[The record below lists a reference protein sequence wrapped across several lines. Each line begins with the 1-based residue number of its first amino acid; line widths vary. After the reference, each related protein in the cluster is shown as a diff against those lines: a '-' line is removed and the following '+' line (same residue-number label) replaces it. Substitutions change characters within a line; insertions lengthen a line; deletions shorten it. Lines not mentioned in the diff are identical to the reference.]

1 MIYIET
7 EKVELKRSLNENFEK
22 EVVAFLNSF
31 DGVIYIGVEDNGII
45 CGVNKID
52 EIMHKIS
59 DIISNNIVPNP
70 IEFIEVRLIYESG
83 KYVVEVKVKKG
94 KALYYINKY
103 GRSSK
108 GCYIRVGTSTRSMSE
123 EQIEKTF
130 LSYINIPKF
139 SLLKERSPK
148 QKLTFKIFKIYLDEN
163 RIYYNDDN
171 FIENNNLINENEEY
185 NYLAFL
191 LSDQCDI
198 SIKIACW
205 EGKNKLSK
213 YLYKKEFGRCCIL
226 KALDDLSSYMESTHN
241 KVKSYFD
248 KGKLVR
254 RDEYLFDY
262 ISFREAWVNA
272 CLHNDYSTHLGPSV
286 YLFNDHME
294 IFSYGSPLRVQSK
307 EKFLIGTSKP
317 INPELASLFMKLD
330 NAEES
335 GKGINTIVGNYG
347 KDVFKFSET
356 DLTIIIP
363 YNRKVLSD
371 MDEVINCENEEI
383 KCGNEEIKVA
393 NEVINCEDEAIKL
406 QNKVINC
413 VNEEIKLQNE
423 VINFEDEE
431 IKCENEEIKLQ
442 NEVINCTNEVINIVD
457 EAIKLQNEEIKCE
470 SEVIKVANE
479 VINIVDEV
487 INNVNEII
495 KNVDEEILSLEEKI
509 ILIIQKFPDV
519 TILELMEKTGRSKS
533 SIERV
538 LKNSKRIIRVGSR
551 KNGHWEIIE

>member
-1 MIYIET
+1 MTYIET

-31 DGVIYIGVEDNGII
+31 DGVIYIGVEDNGSV

-59 DIISNNIVPNP
+59 DILSNNIVPNP

-83 KYVVEVKVKKG
+83 KYVVEVKVRKG

-108 GCYIRVGTSTRSMSE
+108 GCYIRVGTSARSMSE

-139 SLLKERSPK
+139 SLIKERSPK

-163 RIYYNDDN
+163 RVYYNDDN
-171 FIENNNLINENEEY
+171 FIENNNLINENGEY
-185 NYLAFL
+185 NYQAFL

-226 KALDDLSSYMESTHN
+226 KAMEDLSSYMESTHN

-272 CLHNDYSTHLGPSV
+272 CLHNDYSTHLGPAV
-286 YLFNDHME
+286 YLYKDHME

-317 INPELASLFMKLD
+317 INPELASLFMKID

-335 GKGINTIVGNYG
+335 GKGVNTIVENYG
-347 KDVFKFSET
+347 KDVFEFSES
-356 DLTIIIP
+356 DLIIKIP
-363 YNRKVLSD
+363 YNEKLLGND
-371 MDEVINCENEEI
+371 TQEVIDTQTDPQTGI
-383 KCGNEEIKVA
+383 QY
-393 NEVINCEDEAIKL
+393 DTQEAIDT
-406 QNKVINC
+406 QTNKNILNNRLKKDIMVQLK
-413 VNEEIKLQNE
+413 ELIK
-423 VINFEDEE
+423 D
-431 IKCENEEIKLQ
+431 
-442 NEVINCTNEVINIVD
+442 
-457 EAIKLQNEEIKCE
+457 
-470 SEVIKVANE
+470 
-479 VINIVDEV
+479 
-487 INNVNEII
+487 NNHITRKE
-495 KNVDEEILSLEEKI
+495 LSLIIGVSKATIARYLKEMNDIVYVGSSRNGYWKI
-509 ILIIQKFPDV
+509 I
-519 TILELMEKTGRSKS
+519 E
-533 SIERV
+533 
-538 LKNSKRIIRVGSR
+538 
-551 KNGHWEIIE
+551 

>member
-59 DIISNNIVPNP
+59 DIISNNIVPNS

-356 DLTIIIP
+356 DLTIRIP

-383 KCGNEEIKVA
+383 KCGNE
-393 NEVINCEDEAIKL
+393 VINCED
-406 QNKVINC
+406 
-413 VNEEIKLQNE
+413 
-423 VINFEDEE
+423 
-431 IKCENEEIKLQ
+431 EEIKLQ
-442 NEVINCTNEVINIVD
+442 NEVINCE
-457 EAIKLQNEEIKCE
+457 NEE
-470 SEVIKVANE
+470 IKVANE
-479 VINIVDEV
+479 VINIVAEV

-509 ILIIQKFPDV
+509 ILIIQNFPDV

-551 KNGHWEIIE
+551 KNGYWEVLD

>member
-356 DLTIIIP
+356 DLTIRIP

-371 MDEVINCENEEI
+371 MDEVINCTNEEI
-383 KCGNEEIKVA
+383 KIENEVIKVA
-393 NEVINCEDEAIKL
+393 NEVINCEDEEINIVDEEIRIENEVIKCESE
-406 QNKVINC
+406 VINC
-413 VNEEIKLQNE
+413 
-423 VINFEDEE
+423 ED
-431 IKCENEEIKLQ
+431 EEIKLQ
-442 NEVINCTNEVINIVD
+442 NEVINCT
-457 EAIKLQNEEIKCE
+457 
-470 SEVIKVANE
+470 NE

-509 ILIIQKFPDV
+509 ILIIQNFPDV
-519 TILELMEKTGRSKS
+519 TKKQLVIMLDKSMS

-538 LKNSKRIIRVGSR
+538 LKNSKKIIRVGSR
-551 KNGHWEIIE
+551 KNGHWEIVE

>member
-139 SLLKERSPK
+139 SLIKERSPK

-226 KALDDLSSYMESTHN
+226 KAMDDLSSYMESTHN

-272 CLHNDYSTHLGPSV
+272 CLHNDYSTHLGPAV
-286 YLFNDHME
+286 YLFKDHME

-317 INPELASLFMKLD
+317 INPELASLFMKID

-335 GKGINTIVGNYG
+335 GKGVNTIVENYG
-347 KDVFKFSET
+347 KDVFEFSES
-356 DLTIIIP
+356 DLIIKIP
-363 YNRKVLSD
+363 YNEKLLGND
-371 MDEVINCENEEI
+371 TQEVIDTQTDTQI
-383 KCGNEEIKVA
+383 GIQYDTQ
-393 NEVINCEDEAIKL
+393 EVIDTQTDTQIGIQYDTQEAIDT
-406 QNKVINC
+406 QTDTQTDI
-413 VNEEIKLQNE
+413 QY
-423 VINFEDEE
+423 DT
-431 IKCENEEIKLQ
+431 Q
-442 NEVINCTNEVINIVD
+442 
-457 EAIKLQNEEIKCE
+457 EAIDTQIDTQIGTQYDTQEAIDTQTNKNILNNSLKKDIMVQLKKLIKDNNHITRKE
-470 SEVIKVANE
+470 LSQIIGVSKATIARYLKEMND
-479 VINIVDEV
+479 IVYV
-487 INNVNEII
+487 GSSRNGYW
-495 KNVDEEILSLEEKI
+495 KI
-509 ILIIQKFPDV
+509 I
-519 TILELMEKTGRSKS
+519 E
-533 SIERV
+533 
-538 LKNSKRIIRVGSR
+538 
-551 KNGHWEIIE
+551 

>member
-31 DGVIYIGVEDNGII
+31 DGVIYIGVEDNGVI

-139 SLLKERSPK
+139 SLIKERSPK

-241 KVKSYFD
+241 KVKSYFY

-356 DLTIIIP
+356 DLTIRIP

-383 KCGNEEIKVA
+383 KCGNEVINCEDEEIKLQNEVINCENEEIKVA
-393 NEVINCEDEAIKL
+393 NEVINCE
-406 QNKVINC
+406 
-413 VNEEIKLQNE
+413 NEEIKCGN
-423 VINFEDEE
+423 EE
-431 IKCENEEIKLQ
+431 IKCGNEDIKSE
-442 NEVINCTNEVINIVD
+442 NEVINCEDEVINCED
-457 EAIKLQNEEIKCE
+457 EEINCTNEE
-470 SEVIKVANE
+470 IKVANE
-479 VINIVDEV
+479 VINIVAEV

-509 ILIIQKFPDV
+509 ILIIQNFPDV
-519 TILELMEKTGRSKS
+519 TKKQLVIMLDKSMS

-538 LKNSKRIIRVGSR
+538 LKNSRKIIRVGSR
-551 KNGHWEIIE
+551 KNGYWEVLD